1 MAKIALTNINKSYDH
16 KMVLN
21 NINMVID
28 EGKLTVL
35 LGPSGSGKT
44 TLLHGIAGLVS
55 FDQGDITFN
64 GKLMNHISI
73 DKRNAV
79 LVDQNLLLFPHL
91 NVEDNIAFGLKM
103 RKIDKAIISEK
114 VDMLI
119 KLLELTGHEKKYHN
133 ELSGGQ
139 MQRVAI
145 ARALAIGVEVLLLD
159 EPFSKLDIVL
169 RKNMQDFVRDLQQ
182 KLKITILMVTHDQ
195 EEALSMADK
204 VALLINGEIMQ
215 YDSPH
220 NIYERPNSKEVADFF
235 GERNYI
241 SANIINKKIHCLL
254 GIFDTT
260 LPNQENITFMFRP
273 EEIGLGSEEEN
284 EVKGFITK
292 RVYSGDKILYT
303 VQVEDTMIIVSSFQ
317 SKDYQVGDKVSLK
330 LKFDHAVYFIN
341 R

>member
-1 MAKIALTNINKSYDH
+1 MAKIILTNINKSYD
-16 KMVLN
+16 KKKVLD

-44 TLLHGIAGLVS
+44 TLLHGIAGIVN
-55 FDQGDITFN
+55 FDQGEIIFN
-64 GKLMNHISI
+64 HKPMNHVSI

-103 RKIDKAIISEK
+103 RKINKTVIREK
-114 VDMLI
+114 VSRLI
-119 KLLELTGHEKKYHN
+119 HLLELTGHEKKYHN

-169 RKNMQDFVRDLQQ
+169 RKNLQDFVRNLQQ

-204 VALLINGEIMQ
+204 VAVLIDGKIMQ
-215 YDSPH
+215 YDVPH
-220 NIYERPNSKEVADFF
+220 TIYERPTSKEVADFF

-241 SANIINKKIHCLL
+241 HASIIQGKIKCDL
-254 GIFDTT
+254 GEFDTT
-260 LPNQENITFMFRP
+260 INIQEKLTFMFRP
-273 EEIGLGSEEEN
+273 EEISLGQVGEY
-284 EVKGFITK
+284 EVEGCILK

-303 VQVEDTMIIVSSFQ
+303 IQTHNLVMTVSSFQ
-317 SKDYQVGDKVSLK
+317 SKDYQVGDPVSLK
-330 LKFDHAVYFIN
+330 LCFEQAVYFKN
-341 R
+341 P

>member
-1 MAKIALTNINKSYDH
+1 MAKIVLTNINKSYDQ
-16 KMVLN
+16 KKVLD

-44 TLLHGIAGLVS
+44 TLLHGIAGLVN
-55 FDQGDITFN
+55 FDQGEITFN
-64 GKLMNHISI
+64 NKQMNHVSI
-73 DKRNAV
+73 NNRNAV

-91 NVEDNIAFGLKM
+91 NVENNIAFGLKM
-103 RKIDKAIISEK
+103 RKVSKTVIREK
-114 VDMLI
+114 LSGLI
-119 KLLELTGHEKKYHN
+119 RLLELTGHEKKYPY

-145 ARALAIGVEVLLLD
+145 ARALAVGVEVLLLD

-169 RKNMQDFVRDLQQ
+169 RKNLQDFVRNLQQ

-204 VALLINGEIMQ
+204 VAILIDGKIMQ
-215 YDSPH
+215 YDAPH
-220 NIYERPNSKEVADFF
+220 TIYERPTSKEVADFF

-241 SANIINKKIHCLL
+241 HANIIEGKIKCNL
-254 GIFDTT
+254 GEFNTT
-260 LPNQENITFMFRP
+260 LNNQENLTFMFRP
-273 EEIGLGSEEEN
+273 EEIGLGHEGEN
-284 EVKGFITK
+284 EVNGSILK

-303 VQVEDTMIIVSSFQ
+303 IQTQHLVMSVSSFQ
-317 SKDYQVGDKVSLK
+317 SKDYQVGDQVSLK
-330 LKFDHAVYFIN
+330 LCFDQAVYFTN
-341 R
+341 P